1 MVLRSNIIVLLVQ
14 FLSLLIIFIS
24 FRDSVGSLKLM
35 SLRRNVT
42 GIAHPSVTTLC
53 CFAHIKD
60 PGKLQLPLSGV
71 GCPVSPCFSRSQETT
86 NKVLIGIC
94 HLARCSSLEYTIV
107 FSEFTLAL
115 LLRKVKEYL
124 FFLHTRPLPSCPC
137 SPIPQH
143 LLKPKH
149 TLLVLL

>member
-1 MVLRSNIIVLLVQ
+1 MVLRSNIIVLLIQ

-24 FRDSVGSLKLM
+24 FQDSMGSLKLI
-35 SLRRNVT
+35 SLSRNVP
-42 GIAHPSVTTLC
+42 GITHPSVTTLC

-71 GCPVSPCFSRSQETT
+71 GCPVSPCFSCSQETT

-107 FSEFTLAL
+107 FSKFTLAI

-124 FFLHTRPLPSCPC
+124 VFLHKDRCLHVPARPSPS
-137 SPIPQH
+137 
-143 LLKPKH
+143 
-149 TLLVLL
+149 VF